1 MSNVTH
7 AKSWQESSSPND
19 GPLLSE
25 VDGLQVSTG
34 PVASGRFGVNE
45 MLSKN
50 FDLTK
55 LAVTLRRLFDAGGDR
70 FLWGLSEGERHTRV
84 DAEHEVH
91 RPNAELTP
99 PAASVPAA
107 AEGSWLVVID
117 SAHNL
122 AAPDRIEQFRALL
135 GSNPRTLLVALDSG
149 EAEAPT
155 AADAGLLEQALAALS
170 AATGLEQTPP
180 IVADDVPHMIE
191 CVADIKRR
199 DRAALLRVTPDH
211 ATAGSITS
219 PGEGGQNV
227 EMPGT
232 EPRFSSSLQ
241 EVASA
246 ELARRAA
253 LDERIS
259 IAVARTDRQ
268 LLGPWSKL
276 ADRVVQME
284 STTPLLLQW
293 SSALA
298 LEGGR
303 PFVFVSL
310 QDLLGGFG
318 HLLHEVCL
326 RRAAVTLIVR
336 PHDRSHDDEIVSSA
350 ALSGFRQLPH
360 LSVLSPKDS
369 IELSQMLE
377 WTANQDDPALIW
389 LPDAYQRNYVWGTD
403 ELVDRGRIERLG
415 VGKDVAIMAWG
426 PMVAAASLAA
436 ESLADL
442 HIDTTVVNAR
452 FVQPLERDEIVRA
465 ARDSLVTVIIDDA
478 EETGGFSSWVLD
490 HLVRAGVTQPIIIV
504 APPADLSPHDP
515 HEAQRQCAWQVVERC
530 RWLADPVDRLAS
542 GAIVPVVP
550 CSAEIPAPHVWFG
563 PRGLGVDDRQNDQ
576 QQVLAQQFS
585 PFIERWV
592 AQYETVGTRDVYLWR
607 WCLHG
612 LNLTTL
618 PSVTPELRASA
629 CDAKLLSIILCVL
642 LDDVADQHGGGA
654 LLDAL
659 LEMASCGVSPSWSKL
674 SEAEQKHGQ
683 VTRAVWDAYW
693 ERVSSFPYYAVYEPV
708 LRYDLLQF
716 FNTMRYSH
724 LVNGRPYLLNLAE
737 HDVYTPHNMMMISFA
752 TLDLMCSPGFP
763 QSEVGPLREM
773 VWHAQCM
780 GRIGNLLSTWQR
792 EVVDRDYT
800 SGVFA
805 RALVSGDLTLD
816 TLAHGDAGQ
825 LESAVRHGNHEAYFL
840 EKWFEHRRSCHA
852 LAGHVHW
859 CDLTS
864 VLEGHDRFFA
874 MHLGSRG
881 QI

>member
-1 MSNVTH
+1 MPT
-7 AKSWQESSSPND
+7 E
-19 GPLLSE
+19 
-25 VDGLQVSTG
+25 G
-34 PVASGRFGVNE
+34 PVLAGVDALQPSTRAIEPDRFGASD

-55 LAVTLRRLFDAGGDR
+55 LSLALRRMFDAGGDR
-70 FLWGLSEGERHTRV
+70 FLWGLSEAHATFDEGERHTRV
-84 DAEHEVH
+84 DPEHEVN
-91 RPNAELTP
+91 RPNAELLP
-99 PAASVPAA
+99 PAATSLPTVTD
-107 AEGSWLVVID
+107 GSWLVVID

-122 AAPDRIEQFRALL
+122 ASPERIEQFRALVS
-135 GSNPRTLLVALDSG
+135 SNPRTLLVALDAGDS
-149 EAEAPT
+149 PSR
-155 AADAGLLEQALAALS
+155 AATDSGLLEQSLAALS
-170 AATGLEQTPP
+170 TATGLEQSQP
-180 IVADDVPHMIE
+180 IVAGDLANMIE
-191 CVADIKRR
+191 RVSDIKRR
-199 DRAALLRVTPDH
+199 DRAALLRVLADS
-211 ATAGSITS
+211 AAAGNTVS
-219 PGEGGQNV
+219 PNEIAADLAA
-227 EMPGT
+227 PGM
-232 EPRFSSSLQ
+232 EPSVSRSLQ
-241 EVASA
+241 DVASA

-253 LDERIS
+253 LDGRIS
-259 IAVARTDRQ
+259 IAVARSDRH
-268 LLGPWSKL
+268 LLAPWNNL
-276 ADRVVQME
+276 ADRVVQIE
-284 STTPLLLQW
+284 STAPLLLQW

-303 PFVFVSL
+303 PFVFLSL

-326 RRAAVTLIVR
+326 KRAPVTLIVR

-377 WTANQDDPALIW
+377 WSANQEDPALIW
-389 LPDAYQRNYVWGTD
+389 LPDAYQQNDAWGTD
-403 ELVDRGRIERLG
+403 ELIDRGRCELLG
-415 VGKDVAIMAWG
+415 VGKDVTILAWG
-426 PMVAAASLAA
+426 PMVSAASLAA
-436 ESLADL
+436 ESLANL
-442 HIDTTVVNAR
+442 RIESTVINAR
-452 FVQPLERDEIVRA
+452 FVQPLDHEEIIRA
-465 ARDSLVTVIIDDA
+465 ARESLVTVIIDDA
-478 EETGGFSSWVLD
+478 DEAGGFSGWLLD
-490 HLVRAGVTQPIIIV
+490 HLVRAGVTQPILIV
-504 APPADLSPHDP
+504 APQAGLSPHDP
-515 HEAQRQCAWQVVERC
+515 HEVQRQCALQVVDRC
-530 RWLADPVDRLAS
+530 RWLSEPVDRCER

-550 CSAEIPAPHVWFG
+550 SGADIPAPHVWFG
-563 PRGLGVDDRQNDQ
+563 PRGLGVEDRQDDQ

-585 PFIERWV
+585 PFIERWIS
-592 AQYETVGTRDVYLWR
+592 QYATVGTRDVYLWR

-618 PSVTPELRASA
+618 PSVTPELRASV

-659 LEMASCGVSPSWSKL
+659 LEMASCGVAPSWNKL
-674 SEAEQKHGQ
+674 SDAEKKHGH

-693 ERVSSFPYYAVYEPV
+693 QRVCTYPYYAVYEPV

-763 QSEVGPLREM
+763 QSEVGALREM

-792 EVVDRDYT
+792 EVADRDFT

-805 RALVSGDLTLD
+805 RALVSGDVTLES
-816 TLAHGDAGQ
+816 LAHGDARE
-825 LESAVRHGNHEAYFL
+825 LESAVRRGNHEAYFL

-852 LAGHVHW
+852 LASHVHG
-859 CDLTS
+859 CDLTP